1 MGLTYTRGTDLQR
14 KRAQRVAISLGE
26 HLLVVTSVVVALAVA
41 LAYLG
46 RTYADAPLTTA
57 RTPPI
62 NLNAGP
68 EAAALEAPLAAAFPY
83 PGDRRF
89 AARTIAARP
98 AGSLPNVGAL
108 SSLTVPADVIARDR
122 SLLIFRERLEAAQK
136 SAREAGREQP
146 RFIPLLTGA
155 DLSALKPGVTVRTVD
170 EFRTS
175 VIWCALAM
183 LVTFHLVSLLW
194 RLRGVPGDRML
205 LALAHLLVGL
215 GFVVMLTRPDPLRDT
230 FLLSRYTQGVAIA
243 LAVFGALSLVNLDRP
258 AIRELSYVPLVL
270 ALLLSLLL
278 IVFGSGPGSS
288 QAKVNLGPMQPI
300 EAIRLLMALFLAGF
314 FARRWELIRQTR
326 SGVNVPRLAHVLPV
340 VAGVGAA
347 LVLFFFQKDL
357 GPALLLSL
365 MFLSLFA
372 VARGGGWI
380 AAGGLATLVAGFAV
394 GYVLNISN
402 TLAARIAM
410 WQSPWDNAVRGGDQI
425 AQATWGL
432 AAGASSGTGAG
443 LGQTRFVPESHTD
456 LVFAAIGEELGFI
469 GLLVVAAAFFLMVWR
484 GFAIAR
490 RASSDYRFFLALALT
505 VSLAVPVLVMAAGTL
520 GLLPLTGVV
529 TPFLSYGG
537 SAMVANFAM
546 LGLLVAIDRD
556 QRPAADLAPF
566 QVPVRWIGRL
576 AAAGAVVMVAM
587 AATVQTVRAD
597 DYLVRPQLGLQADGG
612 RRFQYNP
619 RVLDV
624 LRSIPR
630 GTIYDR
636 RGLPIASGDLAVIAK
651 AAPQF
656 EQLGQRMADA
666 CPVPSQRC
674 YPAGPALFHVLGDAN
689 TRANWAASNSSYVE
703 RDAEDL
709 LRGFNDHATTVA
721 TTDREGRQSLA
732 VRRDYTAMVPLVRH
746 RYEPDHPDVR
756 AVLTRNRDVRVTI
769 DTRLQLAVADILAR
783 AARTIG
789 SGKGAVVVLD
799 ADTGEILASVGSH
812 RGQTGVRTTPGVV
825 KFERIIDSRSRSDE
839 PPLDRA
845 RYGLYAP
852 GSTFKMITAAAALHE
867 HSGYQGRAFVC
878 SRLPSGRIGVRIPG
892 FGPPIHDDSHDTA
905 PHGAIS
911 LRDATVKS
919 CNAYFAQLAVALGA
933 DALTHTAASAGI
945 SLNTSR
951 AANRVR
957 ANLPHAGYGQGEV
970 VTTPLRIARVAAA
983 LGSDGTI
990 REAPIVTG
998 VNPTLKTEFLPA
1010 PEAQTLASYLREAVL
1025 SGTGRQLKDHPA
1037 RIAGK
1042 TGTAEVDEANPHA
1055 WFAGFAPY
1063 GPATRRIAFAVVLEN
1078 AGYGGIAAARV
1089 AGEVATV
1096 AMSLGLIK

>member
-1 MGLTYTRGTDLQR
+1 
-14 KRAQRVAISLGE
+14 VAITLGE
-26 HLLVVTSVVVALAVA
+26 HLLVITSVVVALAIA

-46 RTYADAPLTTA
+46 RTRAETLVTADRTA
-57 RTPPI
+57 PI

-68 EAAALEAPLAAAFPY
+68 DAAALEAPLAAAFPY
-83 PGDRRF
+83 PADRRF
-89 AARTIAARP
+89 AARMIAGRP

-108 SSLTVPADVIARDR
+108 LSLTASADSISRDR
-122 SLLIFRERLEAAQK
+122 SVVVFKDRLDAARTA
-136 SAREAGREQP
+136 ARESKHEAP
-146 RFIPLLTGA
+146 RTVPLLTGA
-155 DLSALKPGVTVRTVD
+155 ELSALKPGVSVRTSD

-183 LVTFHLVSLLW
+183 LLGFHAVSLLW
-194 RLRGVPGDRML
+194 RVRGVPGDRLL

-258 AIRELSYVPLVL
+258 AVRELSYVPLVL

-278 IVFGSGPGSS
+278 IVFGSGPGTS
-288 QAKVNLGPMQPI
+288 QAKVNLGPFQPI

-314 FARRWELIRQTR
+314 FARRWELIRQAR
-326 SGVNVPRLAHVLPV
+326 PGRVNVPRLAHVLPV

-380 AAGGLATLVAGFAV
+380 AGAGLTTLVAGFAV

-402 TLAARIAM
+402 TLAARVAM

-425 AQATWGL
+425 AQAMWGL
-432 AAGASSGTGAG
+432 AAGASAGTGTG

-456 LVFAAIGEELGFI
+456 LVFAAIGEELGLI
-469 GLLVVAAAFFLMVWR
+469 GLVVVAATFFLIVWR
-484 GFAIAR
+484 GLAIAR

-505 VSLAVPVLVMAAGTL
+505 MSLAVPVLVMAAGTL

-546 LGLLVAIDRD
+546 LGLLVAIDRNK
-556 QRPAADLAPF
+556 QPAADLAPF
-566 QVPVRWIGRL
+566 HVAVQWLGRV
-576 AAAGAVVMVAM
+576 AAAGAVVAVAM
-587 AATVQTVRAD
+587 AATVQTLRAD

-619 RVLDV
+619 RVLEV

-636 RGLPIASGDLAVIAK
+636 RGLPIASGDLATLTK
-651 AAPQF
+651 AAPEF
-656 EQLGQRMADA
+656 AKLGHEMANA
-666 CPVPSQRC
+666 CPVPSDRC

-689 TRANWAASNSSYVE
+689 TRANWSAANSSYVE

-709 LRGFNDHATTVA
+709 LRGFDDHAKTVA
-721 TTDREGRQSLA
+721 TTDRDGRPALA
-732 VRRDYTAMVPLVRH
+732 VRRDFGAMVPLVRH
-746 RYEPDHPDVR
+746 RYEPDHPDVK

-769 DTRLQLAVADILAR
+769 DTRLQLAAADILAR
-783 AARTIG
+783 AARTSG
-789 SGKGAVVVLD
+789 SGKGAVIVLD
-799 ADTGEILASVGSH
+799 ADTGEILASVSVGSD
-812 RGQTGVRTTPGVV
+812 RGQTGVRPGSDQGQTRV
-825 KFERIIDSRSRSDE
+825 RPRSGTGLTLVEPRSDPGLTPVE

-852 GSTFKMITAAAALHE
+852 GSTFKMITAAAALNE
-867 HSGYQGRAFVC
+867 HSGYQDRAFVC

-892 FGPPIHDDSHDTA
+892 FGPPIHDDSHDAA

-911 LRDATVKS
+911 LRDATVRS
-919 CNAYFAQLAVALGA
+919 CNAYFAQLAVAVGA
-933 DALTHTAASAGI
+933 DALTHTAAKAGI

-998 VNPTLKTEFLPA
+998 VNPAVNTEFLPA
-1010 PEAQTLASYLREAVL
+1010 ADAHTLASYLREAVV

-1089 AGEVATV
+1089 AGEVATA